1 MENYSWVV
9 DPLSAQASLEKAQK
23 LVKRAN
29 KKGLNGGYS
38 VELIK
43 KVNPENE
50 AVYYEIAVTG
60 TPYEIGGWTFV
71 GVIEWVPETELFI
84 TKSSPN
90 YEGAEID
97 RSLVKQNACDHCGT
111 NRKRNYQVVVEN
123 AEGERKVV
131 GSTCTKDF
139 LGWAFSPSFI
149 DSEKDLE
156 ESFRGYSSGG
166 ESPKTS
172 VYILET
178 ALVVINEIVGGY
190 VKSGNTGSTKDA
202 VIDYDFQVKEESDS
216 RYYGPKPFTA
226 GLASL
231 ESGKYTAQAEAL
243 IVEGRK
249 FVADKSGGYY
259 DNLKVALES
268 EFAFPSLI
276 GLLVSIIPVLKK
288 VELEAI
294 KAKAEAEK
302 RLEIEGE
309 VTIQTQFAETG
320 TKLVLNQA
328 KVVGIHGFNGAYGWV
343 QIFTFIAEGARFK
356 WFSTGGFDAEI
367 GSTVNLKGTVKGF
380 DTYKDANSTLLTRC
394 SEVKPKL
401 TKAEKEA
408 LKEVEW
414 AF

>member
-1 MENYSWVV
+1 MESYSWVV

-38 VELIK
+38 VELVK

-50 AVYYEIAVTG
+50 AVYYEIVVSG

-71 GVIEWVPETELFI
+71 GVIEWVPESELFI

-111 NRKRNYQVVVEN
+111 NRKRNYQIVVEN

-139 LGWAFSPSFI
+139 LGWVFSPTFI

-156 ESFRGYSSGG
+156 ESFRGYGSDY
-166 ESPKTS
+166 ERPQTS
-172 VYILET
+172 VSVLET
-178 ALVVINEIVGGY
+178 ALAIIAEIDGGY
-190 VKSGNTGSTKDA
+190 IPSSKLGATKDK
-202 VIDYDFQVKEESDS
+202 VLNFELICREEAKSPQYPS
-216 RYYGPKPFTA
+216 PFTFA
-226 GLASL
+226 GRSID
-231 ESGKYTAQAEAL
+231 SGKYKAQAEAL

-249 FVADKSGGYY
+249 FVADKSGSYY

-268 EFAFPSLI
+268 EFAFPSLV
-276 GLLVSIIPVLKK
+276 GLLISIIPVLKK

-309 VTIQTQFAETG
+309 VTIQTQFAEVG
-320 TKLVLNQA
+320 TKVVLNQA
-328 KVVGIHGFNGAYGWV
+328 KVVDVHGFDGAYGWV
-343 QIFTFIAEGARFK
+343 QIFTFVAEGARFK

-408 LKEVEW
+408 LKEIEW
-414 AF
+414 AL

>member
-139 LGWAFSPSFI
+139 LGWAFSPTFI

-156 ESFRGYSSGG
+156 ESFRGYSSGY
-166 ESPKTS
+166 ERPATTVS
-172 VYILET
+172 VLET
-178 ALVVINEIVGGY
+178 ALAIINEIDGGY
-190 VKSGNTGSTKDA
+190 IPSSKLGATKDK
-202 VIDYDFQVKEESDS
+202 VLTFDFICKEDAKTPNYPSPYI
-216 RYYGPKPFTA
+216 R
-226 GLASL
+226 ASYSI
-231 ESGKYTAQAEAL
+231 ESGKYKAQAEEL
-243 IVEGRK
+243 IVKGRK
-249 FVADKSGGYY
+249 FVADKSGSYY

-268 EFAFPSLI
+268 EFAFPSLV
-276 GLLVSIIPVLKK
+276 GLIISIIPVLKK
-288 VELEAI
+288 VELEEI

-320 TKLVLNQA
+320 TKVVLNQA
-328 KVVGIHGFNGAYGWV
+328 KVVDVHGFDGAYGWV

-401 TKAEKEA
+401 TKAEKLA
-408 LKEVEW
+408 LANTEW
-414 AF
+414 QL